1 MSMERL
7 TVLKR
12 PSLRFIAT
20 LPTLKLREAVWRN
33 TIEWKVELDEPVRTM
48 YGDLLILDEFWV
60 IAETIRD
67 FTPTGQKYDLKI
79 GIYRHLPLNL
89 TNVIIEP
96 TDEDFY
102 LHHKWWDWLVGRNV

>member
-1 MSMERL
+1 MCIDRTTL
-7 TVLKR
+7 LLR

-20 LPTLKLREAVWRN
+20 LPTLKLKEAVWRN
-33 TIEWKVELDEPVRTM
+33 AIEWKVELDEPVRIM
-48 YGDLLILDEFWV
+48 YGCNPILYEFWV

-67 FTPTGQKYDLKI
+67 FTPTGWKYDLKI
-79 GIYRHLPLNL
+79 SIYRHLPLDF

-102 LHHKWWDWLVGRNV
+102 IHRKWWDWLVGRNG